1 MQVKRGL
8 FAEDKDGTSVFI
20 NEGDEITEIEDAGPE
35 VSIAGTGEVDAVG
48 RMMYEATGWN
58 VTCRFTPAHK
68 QWTEIVTVDAIAL
81 LKALE

>member
-1 MQVKRGL
+1 MQVKRSL
-8 FAEDKDGTSVFI
+8 FAEDEDGTSVFI
-20 NEGDEITEIEDAGPE
+20 NEGDEITEIEDAGPHGYFTPG
-35 VSIAGTGEVDAVG
+35 VGGEAD
-48 RMMYEATGWN
+48 GWN